1 MDEKVITEEEIAGYL
16 LNTPEFFERHAQT
29 LAAVQL
35 TSPHGQ
41 RAVSL
46 QERQMELLRE
56 KIKGL
61 ELRMAH
67 MIRAG
72 GENDQ
77 IQQKILEWSLVL
89 LQEREA
95 RRIPDLIVQ
104 GLQGF
109 FNVPEL
115 ALRVWGLDSVFAN
128 SVYAR
133 LVSDD
138 VHSFI
143 KSMNGEP
150 YCGHNPDLEV
160 VSWLEHAPNV
170 RSVALLPLY
179 APDVL
184 QVPFGLLV
192 LGSSDAQRFT
202 ADMGVDILK
211 NIATIA
217 SSALMRC
224 IKSQA

>member
-1 MDEKVITEEEIAGYL
+1 MDEKVITEEDIAGYL

-29 LAAVQL
+29 LAAIQL

-77 IQQKILEWSLVL
+77 IQQKILEWLLML
-89 LQEREA
+89 LQERTA
-95 RRIPDLIVQ
+95 QQIPGLIIK
-104 GLQGF
+104 GLQDF
-109 FNVPEL
+109 FNIPEL
-115 ALRVWGLDSVFAN
+115 ALRVWGLDAVYAD

-133 LVSDD
+133 PVSDD
-138 VHSFI
+138 VHTFI

-160 VSWLEHAPNV
+160 VSWLEHAPSV
-170 RSVALLPLY
+170 RSVALLPLC
-179 APDVL
+179 APNVH
-184 QVPFGLLV
+184 QAPFGLLV
-192 LGSSDAQRFT
+192 LGSPDPQRFT
-202 ADMGVDILK
+202 AEMGVDILK
-211 NIATIA
+211 NIATITSA
-217 SSALMRC
+217 ALMRC
-224 IKSQA
+224 VKPQA